1 MKKVICGLLMCGYL
15 GMASAMPSY
24 QVNPPVPSQHVHVHY
39 DHFDR
44 NTYVLAGA
52 MIGVTAVM
60 LIWVLT
66 DRYVDPTRFS
76 VEF

>member
-1 MKKVICGLLMCGYL
+1 MKKIICSLVISGFFGVADAVPY
-15 GMASAMPSY
+15 Y
-24 QVNPPVPSQHVHVHY
+24 QVNPPVASHHVHVHY

-44 NTYVLAGA
+44 NSYIIGGA
-52 MIGVTAVM
+52 MLGITVVM
-60 LIWVLT
+60 LAWVLT